1 MKILKTLIAVCFL
14 TVAVGYAAEISEA
27 DQKWLQAVEKMVT
40 KGETKLSTPSE
51 GRVALFKEWAEKK
64 GYSVKVTKFE
74 NGFSLEVASKDASKN
89 VAQ

>member
-1 MKILKTLIAVCFL
+1 MKILKTLIAVFFV

-51 GRVALFKEWAEKK
+51 GRVTLLKEWAEKK

-74 NGFSLEVASKDASKN
+74 NGFSIEVASKDASKN